1 MKKVLF
7 LILLVGSVALAN
19 AQSAVGVTYQ
29 GQTYNDGDTITVTIP
44 SNAESFDGIGLKN
57 QSNSHLEGLVVTL
70 TQLTAGGIEIYATC
84 TGEVCIPGLVSNP
97 IEIAIRGSYNSLI
110 FDFYNNYPDN
120 TAASV
125 YSMNVANEDV
135 STTVVLKFRFEGV
148 GIEQV
153 GTFAS
158 LLAFPN
164 PSENHATI
172 YYSTVRPAEL
182 VIYDVLGNLRHS
194 QRVDGTGTLSLGLGC
209 GTPTLELGT
218 GIYFYGLLVD
228 ETCRVM
234 KKLVIR

>member
-7 LILLVGSVALAN
+7 LMLLVGSVALAN

-44 SNAESFDGIGLKN
+44 SHAESFDGIGLKN

-135 STTVVLKFRFEGV
+135 STTV
-148 GIEQV
+148 

>member
-1 MKKVLF
+1 MKKFLSLVLLMSGF
-7 LILLVGSVALAN
+7 AMLH
-19 AQSAVGVTYQ
+19 AQSPLGVTYM
-29 GQTYNDGDTITVTIP
+29 GTTYNDGDTVTVRIARDADEC
-44 SNAESFDGIGLKN
+44 NALGIVN
-57 QSNSHLEGLVVTL
+57 QGNNRIEGIIISLEEVSRN
-70 TQLTAGGIEIYATC
+70 GIEVWAMC
-84 TGEVCIPGLVSNP
+84 TGDVCIPGLTSNP
-97 IEIAIRGSYNSLI
+97 IDLAPRASYSNLTLDIRTDATVQNGM
-110 FDFYNNYPDN
+110 
-120 TAASV
+120 SV
-125 YSMNVANEDV
+125 YTMRVGTPDIYS
-135 STTVVLKFRFEGV
+135 TVVVRFAFNDV

-153 GTFAS
+153 VAFAS

-194 QRVDGTGTLSLGLGC
+194 QRVDGTGTLRLGLGC

-218 GIYFYGLLVD
+218 GIYFYGLVAD